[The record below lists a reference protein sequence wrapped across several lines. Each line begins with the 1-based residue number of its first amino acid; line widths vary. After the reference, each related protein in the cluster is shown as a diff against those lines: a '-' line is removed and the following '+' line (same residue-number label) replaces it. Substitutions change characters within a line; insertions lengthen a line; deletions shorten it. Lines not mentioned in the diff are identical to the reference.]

1 MTSSPYEDATG
12 RRSVLSLDAQG
23 STRPS
28 SSRQLGSNVILV
40 DDDNG
45 GVRDEVR
52 GQDSEQFLEVTQLC
66 AKLIT

>member
-1 MTSSPYEDATG
+1 MFYRPKLIPVAWFERDSVHWDLNEALPWAETG
-12 RRSVLSLDAQG
+12 IVARG
-23 STRPS
+23 
-28 SSRQLGSNVILV
+28 